1 MSKEPHTLTFL
12 PKTMNFKPFPKMA
25 RLRRECLITE
35 KIDGTNASIFI
46 EEGYSDTP
54 DGITMVKTGDGK
66 LYSIHA
72 GSRTRWITPAND
84 NFGFAAWVKANSDE
98 LVKLG
103 AGHHFGEWWGSGIQ
117 RNYGFKN
124 GERFFSLFNASRWV
138 EHDKPTYA
146 ISNDNPTAP
155 PKFTEHAPA
164 CCKVVPI
171 IYEGVFD
178 TDNIKMELS
187 ALARFGSLAA
197 AGFMNPEGIIVYH
210 KAAGVGFKMTLDND
224 DQPKGQAR

>member
-1 MSKEPHTLTFL
+1 
-12 PKTMNFKPFPKMA
+12 MNTFKPFPKMA
-25 RLRRECLITE
+25 RLRRECIITE
-35 KIDGTNASIFI
+35 KIDGTNASIYI
-46 EEGYSDTP
+46 GPYDSLDSNCI
-54 DGITMVKTGDGK
+54 GIQYTENIPLGMWV
-66 LYSIHA
+66 
-72 GSRTRWITPAND
+72 GSRNRWITLADD
-84 NFGFAAWVKANSDE
+84 NFGFARWAYDHTAE
-98 LVKLG
+98 LFNLG
-103 AGHHFGEWWGSGIQ
+103 EGHHFGEWWGSGIQ
-117 RNYGFKN
+117 RGYGFKN

-146 ISNDNPTAP
+146 IENSNPTAP

-171 IYEGVFD
+171 IYEGIFD

-197 AGFMNPEGIIVYH
+197 VGFMNPEGIIVYH

-224 DQPKGQAR
+224 DQPKGQSK